1 MLFVFRTSTGCV
13 PGLRRLMRP
22 IRSGCSGTVRGSTR
36 PLLFG
41 CGASSGATHHQGDL
55 PADIVEAQAA
65 ACGIPEHG
73 PVHGAK
79 DRQPE
84 GMPVAVGAQ
93 RQIVDKAGED
103 LLVVV
108 ALTDELSNTL
118 EIIVA
123 RRREDRARH
132 ATTEQYPE
140 MRNDGLVEPLPGF
153 VDPGYGGL
161 DLLTHG
167 CEAFLVHREEQV
179 LLGWKVIVQRTGQNA

>member
-55 PADIVEAQAA
+55 PADIVDAQAA

-84 GMPVAVGAQ
+84 RMPVAIGTQ
-93 RQIVDKAGED
+93 RQIVDEASEY
-103 LLVVV
+103 LLVLV
-108 ALTDELSNTL
+108 ALPDEFSNAL

-132 ATTEQYPE
+132 AATEQYPA
-140 MRNDGLVEPLPGF
+140 MRRDRLVEPLPGF
-153 VDPGYGGL
+153 VDPGNGGL
-161 DLLTHG
+161 DLLAH
-167 CEAFLVHREEQV
+167 CREAFLVHREEQV
-179 LLGWKVIVQRTGQNA
+179 FLRRKVIVERTG

>member
-55 PADIVEAQAA
+55 PADVVDAQAA
-65 ACGIPEHG
+65 ARGVPEHG

-84 GMPVAVGAQ
+84 CMPVAIGAQ
-93 RQIVDKAGED
+93 RQIVDEGGED
-103 LLVVV
+103 LLILI
-108 ALTDELSNTL
+108 ALADEFSDTL
-118 EIIVA
+118 EIVVA
-123 RRREDRARH
+123 RRRQDRAGN
-132 ATTEQYPE
+132 AAAEQYPAV
-140 MRNDGLVEPLPGF
+140 RNDGLV
-153 VDPGYGGL
+153 
-161 DLLTHG
+161 
-167 CEAFLVHREEQV
+167 
-179 LLGWKVIVQRTGQNA
+179 